1 MKAKANGDYTEA
13 SFSEEISA
21 GTSGEGDQGPDFLG
35 KTLESIIAGVG
46 WTFLSG
52 ALCVAMPFDDRL
64 GGSDVHCTTTAF
76 AH

>member
-1 MKAKANGDYTEA
+1 MKAKANGNYTEA

-21 GTSGEGDQGPDFLG
+21 QERVTKDQISWERLSRA
-35 KTLESIIAGVG
+35 LLLVWR